1 MGRITEEIAG
11 TLSSFFSSLT
21 GVAKADKPRDRVRS
35 SSTDFNNGGVDFLV
49 NVMALPPGRLFQ
61 KITRDKR
68 ASLKAY
74 AIDLVNI
81 DSGEQFVIVFMPA
94 KEFVSRQETTPLI
107 E

>member
-1 MGRITEEIAG
+1 MLQYLQHIDHLDPVPILENQRDPFQFSPIARI
-11 TLSSFFSSLT
+11 
-21 GVAKADKPRDRVRS
+21 
-35 SSTDFNNGGVDFLV
+35 
-49 NVMALPPGRLFQ
+49 FQ